1 MYFGGI
7 RPSTCAPRGRNVKNV
22 ASKACRGGSTLTSN
36 LTPRC
41 GSSIRRCCLIVYELI
56 TNAARHACSGGK
68 REIRVELLRGGSYV
82 ICQVQDNG
90 APPRSVVPGRG
101 LKIVHELVTTL
112 NGNLKHKFGSHGT
125 IFALGLSVQRWS
137 AITTITSECKRI
149 QGGIF
154 GSACQRETSFHKF
167 MLRDCQTLE
176 PTEHNE

>member
-1 MYFGGI
+1 LEI
-7 RPSTCAPRGRNVKNV
+7 QLVLA
-22 ASKACRGGSTLTSN
+22 ACPLLLRSD
-36 LTPRC
+36 RC
-41 GSSIRRCCLIVYELI
+41 WRLGMIVYELI

-125 IFALGLSVQRWS
+125 ISLLAFPYSDGAQ
-137 AITTITSECKRI
+137 
-149 QGGIF
+149 
-154 GSACQRETSFHKF
+154 
-167 MLRDCQTLE
+167 
-176 PTEHNE
+176 

>member
-1 MYFGGI
+1 M
-7 RPSTCAPRGRNVKNV
+7 
-22 ASKACRGGSTLTSN
+22 
-36 LTPRC
+36 
-41 GSSIRRCCLIVYELI
+41 IVHELI
-56 TNAARHACSGGK
+56 TDAARHACSGGK

-90 APPRSVVPGRG
+90 APPRSVDSGRG
-101 LKIVHELVTTL
+101 LKIVHELVNSETQIWKPW
-112 NGNLKHKFGSHGT
+112 NN
-125 IFALGLSVQRWS
+125 IALGASVQRWS
-137 AITTITSECKRI
+137 AITTTTSECKRI